1 MARWAVT
8 LLAVAG
14 AALLA
19 WSGVIHLQLWSD
31 GYRDI
36 SVIGPLFLIQG
47 IASIV
52 LALALAVFRRLALL
66 AAGAVTAAATAV
78 GLLLSA
84 GIGLF
89 GYTESL
95 AVPDAELSLVV
106 EFTAAAVL
114 AAAAAILLA
123 APPRRPVHDSPLAG
137 QSLCAARPYVRVC
150 RRWEPRLT
158 GCRTRHCSPVLAR
171 ATPTWRSPSC
181 GAFSGSCSAS
191 R

>member
-1 MARWAVT
+1 MNRNHTDTALRARPASPASGFRHRAARLLLAGPAGLSSPAARWAAN
-8 LLAVAG
+8 LLAIAG

-47 IASIV
+47 IAGIV
-52 LALALAVFRRLALL
+52 VALALAVFRRLALL
-66 AAGAVTAAATAV
+66 AAGAVLLAATAA

-95 AVPDAELSLVV
+95 AVPYAETSLVV
-106 EFTAAAVL
+106 EFTGAAVL
-114 AAAAAILLA
+114 VAAAAIVLA
-123 APPRRPVHDSPLAG
+123 APRATRRLPGNPFRPPARMEE
-137 QSLCAARPYVRVC
+137 CAADGN
-150 RRWEPRLT
+150 T
-158 GCRTRHCSPVLAR
+158 S
-171 ATPTWRSPSC
+171 
-181 GAFSGSCSAS
+181 
-191 R
+191 